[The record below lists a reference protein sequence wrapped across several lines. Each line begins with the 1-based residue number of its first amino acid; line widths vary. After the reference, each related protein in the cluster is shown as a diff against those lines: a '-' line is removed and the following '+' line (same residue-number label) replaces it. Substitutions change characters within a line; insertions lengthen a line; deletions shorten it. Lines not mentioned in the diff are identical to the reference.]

1 MNPRSAARNAFRSS
15 WTMRRRIIIA
25 VLVWCGVMV
34 TYLSILGRPIQLS
47 ETAVNGLL
55 LLMASVIGS
64 YVFGAV
70 WDDKGGLSN
79 IGGSMGGMGGGIST
93 EVYQARST
101 VMPTEMPTGPAMP
114 EPPEDHH

>member
-1 MNPRSAARNAFRSS
+1 MNPRTTARNAFRSS
-15 WTMRRRIIIA
+15 WTMRRRIIII

-34 TYLSILGRPIQLS
+34 TYLAILGRPIQLS

-70 WDDKGGLSN
+70 WDDKGGLTN
-79 IGGSMGGMGGGIST
+79 IGGGGGSAGMQT
-93 EVYQARST
+93 EMYQRT
-101 VMPTEMPTGPAMP
+101 VVPADMPTPGPAMP
-114 EPPEDHH
+114 PPPGEGP

>member
-15 WTMRRRIIIA
+15 WTMRRRIIII
-25 VLVWCGVMV
+25 VLVWCGAMV

-70 WDDKGGLSN
+70 WDDKGGLIN
-79 IGGSMGGMGGGIST
+79 IGGSGRMGGGM
-93 EVYQARST
+93 Q
-101 VMPTEMPTGPAMP
+101 TEMYQRTVVPTRNADRAGDA
-114 EPPEDHH
+114 

>member
-1 MNPRSAARNAFRSS
+1 MAGNAFNRST
-15 WTMRRRIIIA
+15 WRVRRRIIIA
-25 VLVWCGVMV
+25 TLVWCGGMV

-70 WDDKGGLSN
+70 WDDKGGLTN
-79 IGGSMGGMGGGIST
+79 IGGQMGGMGGIST
-93 EVYQARST
+93 EVYQART
-101 VMPTEMPTGPAMP
+101 VVPPEVPTGPAMP
-114 EPPEDHH
+114 PPPPE